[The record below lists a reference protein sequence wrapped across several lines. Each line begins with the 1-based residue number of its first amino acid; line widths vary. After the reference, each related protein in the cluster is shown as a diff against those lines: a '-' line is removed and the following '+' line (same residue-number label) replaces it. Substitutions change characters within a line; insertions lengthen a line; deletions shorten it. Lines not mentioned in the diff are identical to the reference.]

1 MIFSI
6 LMPLGAVPHAS
17 AQLILGPPMNLM
29 ARAASTSQID
39 LSWSPPAD
47 LGGLLITGY
56 KIDRSTNGGSTWS
69 TIVFSTGNAQTTYAN
84 GGLSPGTTY
93 WYRVSA
99 ITLILTSAPSNTA
112 SATTLTPVTPPGAPS
127 GLVATGGNSQVALS
141 WNAPSSNGGSAI
153 TSYDIYRGTSPGGEA
168 SGPVASG
175 VTSTRYT
182 DTGVANGQAYYYQV
196 RAVNSAG
203 TGAASNEASA
213 TPSTAPGAPSGLV
226 ATGGNSQVALSWNA
240 PSSNGGSAITSYDIY
255 RGTSPGGEAGTPLTI
270 VGGSALSYADTSA
283 ANGQTY
289 YYTVRASNSAGTG
302 PQSNEASATPSAPVT
317 PPSPPTGLAASE
329 ASSSQIDLS
338 WNTPSS
344 DGGSAITGYM
354 VERSSD
360 SGSTW
365 SAISQDTG
373 STATNYSDSGLQPG
387 ITFEYRVSAI
397 NPAGT
402 SQPSNTASA
411 TTAPL
416 GIHLVQAGL
425 IVSDPLDNE
434 TETQQ
439 QLQANPGYWTY
450 GGDAPAEGAPYDFFK
465 DTQGLHI
472 GAQAPKD
479 GTWAGYFAMSQNTQG
494 QLFHATVTT
503 PVRTVSNTTDPTW
516 YENGLYVQ
524 ASQPYVNYV
533 TWFALSG
540 AWGAQWV
547 VASVTGNANQGTQ
560 ENTLWTD
567 TSTNQP
573 LSRECTIITNGS
585 NYLKVYLDGN
595 LVYQN
600 STLNLQMP
608 PPFNAYL
615 EPQSSYSGQLLNGTY
630 AGYYSTAGE
639 NVQVNGLPPGAARV
653 DLVDSQGNIIASS
666 PASSGTATVG
676 IGQFDFPLAASIV
689 AYDSQGRA
697 VAQSGAMS
705 IYGGD
710 VYAAG

>member
-255 RGTSPGGEAGTPLTI
+255 RGTSPGGEASGPVASGVTSTR
-270 VGGSALSYADTSA
+270 YTDTGV
-283 ANGQTY
+283 ANGQAY
-289 YYTVRASNSAGTG
+289 YYQVRAVNSAGTG
-302 PQSNEASATPSAPVT
+302 AASNEASATPSTAPGA
-317 PPSPPTGLAASE
+317 PSGLVATGGN
-329 ASSSQIDLS
+329 SQVALS
-338 WNTPSS
+338 WNAPSS
-344 DGGSAITGYM
+344 NGGSAITSY
-354 VERSSD
+354 D
-360 SGSTW
+360 
-365 SAISQDTG
+365 I
-373 STATNYSDSGLQPG
+373 
-387 ITFEYRVSAI
+387 YR
-397 NPAGT
+397 GT
-402 SQPSNTASA
+402 SPGGEASG
-411 TTAPL
+411 P
-416 GIHLVQAGL
+416 
-425 IVSDPLDNE
+425 
-434 TETQQ
+434 
-439 QLQANPGYWTY
+439 
-450 GGDAPAEGAPYDFFK
+450 
-465 DTQGLHI
+465 
-472 GAQAPKD
+472 
-479 GTWAGYFAMSQNTQG
+479 
-494 QLFHATVTT
+494 
-503 PVRTVSNTTDPTW
+503 
-516 YENGLYVQ
+516 
-524 ASQPYVNYV
+524 
-533 TWFALSG
+533 
-540 AWGAQWV
+540 
-547 VASVTGNANQGTQ
+547 VASG
-560 ENTLWTD
+560 
-567 TSTNQP
+567 
-573 LSRECTIITNGS
+573 
-585 NYLKVYLDGN
+585 
-595 LVYQN
+595 
-600 STLNLQMP
+600 
-608 PPFNAYL
+608 
-615 EPQSSYSGQLLNGTY
+615 
-630 AGYYSTAGE
+630 
-639 NVQVNGLPPGAARV
+639 
-653 DLVDSQGNIIASS
+653 
-666 PASSGTATVG
+666 
-676 IGQFDFPLAASIV
+676 
-689 AYDSQGRA
+689 
-697 VAQSGAMS
+697 
-705 IYGGD
+705 
-710 VYAAG
+710 